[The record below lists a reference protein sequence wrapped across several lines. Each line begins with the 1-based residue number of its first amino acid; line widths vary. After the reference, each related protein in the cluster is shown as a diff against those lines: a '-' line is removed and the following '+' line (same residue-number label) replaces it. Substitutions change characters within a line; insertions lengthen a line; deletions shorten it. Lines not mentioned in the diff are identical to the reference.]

1 MCNWNQL
8 LLTINISVKSFTHPD
23 SRNDLFLSISEG
35 VFAQLTGGNTG
46 ISNSNPTL
54 TGGKALRHLKAL
66 EFLCCTF
73 MEIAISTFKPPT
85 TKVAEKLVSST
96 LHSTK
101 QMVEYTWQPEDRDGG
116 LRWQSQRQRSKSRLR
131 SRGQGDRPHPQ
142 HQPEENSQIWGLR
155 WVKSLHIAC
164 FEQFL
169 VFYQD
174 EGVDTS
180 LLAAEAGCA
189 CSESWKGGNE
199 ISLKSF
205 LCIFWE

>member
-1 MCNWNQL
+1 ML
-8 LLTINISVKSFTHPD
+8 LPWWRGLLGWSLKGSFSV
-23 SRNDLFLSISEG
+23 
-35 VFAQLTGGNTG
+35 QLTGGEWEIFPRWSQTHTDVKNTG
-46 ISNSNPTL
+46 YDWN
-54 TGGKALRHLKAL
+54 
-66 EFLCCTF
+66 
-73 MEIAISTFKPPT
+73 
-85 TKVAEKLVSST
+85 
-96 LHSTK
+96 
-101 QMVEYTWQPEDRDGG
+101 TWQPGDRDGG

-155 WVKSLHIAC
+155 WVKFLHIAC

-189 CSESWKGGNE
+189 CCSESWNGGNDLL
-199 ISLKSF
+199 SMPF
-205 LCIFWE
+205 NFVQ